1 MAALRST
8 VVWGAAATLL
18 LAMCVCG
25 ALSNE
30 ELASV
35 SVFGDAK
42 AFLFGDSSAQIALM
56 RSGKHN
62 PYREF
67 NLWIN
72 TLFFSYSRL
81 DFVPPAVEL
90 ALSKH
95 AHGKEIS
102 YYLLCYIRDLFMG
115 TAVYWLTAAFWHV
128 VIYHIYG
135 HSIFTAKGRA
145 FPTAATIR
153 GQMLL
158 AQSSLFIYAML
169 PIVSEFLIESGLTK
183 TYFYVEEIGGWGY
196 YAGFLVSYIALVEIG
211 IYWMHR
217 TLHTNKFLYN
227 YVHALHHQYKS
238 AETLTPWASIAFN
251 PLDGIL
257 QACPYVICLLFV
269 PVHYFTHVFL
279 LFFSGVWA
287 TNIHDSV
294 VRTYSISSSS
304 ISIFFSH
311 SKAQLPPSPLYDA
324 QPGNS
329 EPIMGAKYHTIHHTH
344 FTCNYGQFI
353 IFCDWCWGTLRLPK
367 DKPSASFDN
376 LAALKEDS
384 KIKKER

>member
-1 MAALRST
+1 MAASRSRSS
-8 VVWGAAATLL
+8 VVWGAGKVAVLL
-18 LAMCVCG
+18 VACVCG
-25 ALSNE
+25 AAALTDSE
-30 ELASV
+30 ESAL
-35 SVFGDAK
+35 FGGVK
-42 AFLFGDSSAQIALM
+42 ALLFGDSSAQIALM

-72 TLFFSYSRL
+72 TLFFSYSGL
-81 DFVPPAVEL
+81 GFLPPAVEL
-90 ALSKH
+90 ALASH
-95 AHGKEIS
+95 SHGKELS
-102 YYLLCYIRDLFMG
+102 YYLLSYIRDLFMG

-135 HSIFTAKGRA
+135 NTIFIAKGRA

-153 GQMLL
+153 GQMVL
-158 AQSSLFIYAML
+158 AQSSLFVYAML
-169 PIVSEFLIESGLTK
+169 PIVSEFFIESGWTK

-238 AETLTPWASIAFN
+238 PETLTPWASIAFN

-257 QACPYVICLLFV
+257 QACPYVICLFFV

-294 VRTYSISSSS
+294 VRTYFPPPFQFHPISLE
-304 ISIFFSH
+304 
-311 SKAQLPPSPLYDA
+311 ASPLPFYPLYAA

-344 FTCNYGQFI
+344 FTCNYGQFF
-353 IFCDWCWGTLRLPK
+353 IFCDWFWGTLRLPK
-367 DKPSASFDN
+367 DKPSDSFDN
-376 LAALKEDS
+376 LAALK
-384 KIKKER
+384 KER